1 MTKEQLI
8 KGIQVA
14 EAKAWKQL
22 SEDRAM
28 FGNDHNITIRSRAEW
43 STLYDL
49 RGSLGLE
56 GLSIIQLLEMDLL
69 PDHNGVGALKHL
81 KEKMA
86 S

>member
-1 MTKEQLI
+1 MTKKQMILA
-8 KGIQVA
+8 IQVA

-22 SEDRAM
+22 SEDRAIL
-28 FGNDHNITIRSRAEW
+28 GNDHNITIRSRAEW

-49 RGSLGLE
+49 RESLGLE

-69 PDHNGVGALKHL
+69 PDHNRVG
-81 KEKMA
+81 EKMA

>member
-22 SEDRAM
+22 SEDKALC
-28 FGNDHNITIRSRAEW
+28 GNDHDITKRSRTEW
-43 STLYDL
+43 GTLYEL
-49 RGSLGLE
+49 RKSLGLE
-56 GLSIIQLLEMDLL
+56 ELSITQLLEMDLL
-69 PDHNGVGALKHL
+69 PGQSGWV
-81 KEKMA
+81 KEIA

>member
-8 KGIQVA
+8 EGIQVA

-22 SEDRAM
+22 SEDKVLC
-28 FGNDHNITIRSRAEW
+28 GNDHDITKRSRTEW
-43 STLYDL
+43 GTLYEL
-49 RGSLGLE
+49 RKSLGLE

-69 PDHNGVGALKHL
+69 PGYDGV
-81 KEKMA
+81 KEEIA

>member
-22 SEDRAM
+22 SEDKALC
-28 FGNDHNITIRSRAEW
+28 GNDHDITKRSRTEW
-43 STLYDL
+43 GTLYEL
-49 RGSLGLE
+49 RKSLGLE
-56 GLSIIQLLEMDLL
+56 GLPIIQLLEMDLL
-69 PDHNGVGALKHL
+69 PDHNGV
-81 KEKMA
+81 KEEIA